1 MNQVLEGRTD
11 SAPDR
16 LREQFTALNQDLRRV
31 GHLTKEVAQEY
42 VQAGRQKIG
51 DAGAHVGE
59 YVRAKPVRSL
69 GIAAA
74 AGVLLGYLLTRRH
87 YQHR

>member
-1 MNQVLEGRTD
+1 MDQVLDSGTD

-16 LREQFTALNQDLRRV
+16 LREQFTALNQDLRKV

-51 DAGAHVGE
+51 DAGAHVE
-59 YVRAKPVRSL
+59 AYVRAKPVRAL

-74 AGVLLGYLLTRRH
+74 AGILLGYVLARR
-87 YQHR
+87 R

>member
-1 MNQVLEGRTD
+1 MNQVLESGSG

-31 GHLTKEVAQEY
+31 GNLTKEVAQEY
-42 VQAGRQKIG
+42 VEVGRQRIG
-51 DAGAHVGE
+51 VARAHVEE
-59 YVRAKPVRSL
+59 YVREKPVKAL

-74 AGVLLGYLLTRRH
+74 AGMLLGCLLARRRYLR
-87 YQHR
+87 